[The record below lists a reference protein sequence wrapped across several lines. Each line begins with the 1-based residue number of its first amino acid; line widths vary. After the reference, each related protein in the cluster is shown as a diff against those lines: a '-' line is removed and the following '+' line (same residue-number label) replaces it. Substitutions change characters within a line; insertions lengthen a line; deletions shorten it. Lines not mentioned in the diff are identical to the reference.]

1 MVQMTISLSQ
11 RRRKPLEYMARFD
24 VYTNPDRQERTSIP
38 YFLDVQNT
46 YVELGTRVVIPLYA
60 AAKFHGVVRDLT
72 PEIQV
77 QGNKVILNTA
87 ALGAVPDK
95 ELRQPVANISQYQTL
110 IQGALDTLFGG
121 Y

>member
-1 MVQMTISLSQ
+1 
-11 RRRKPLEYMARFD
+11 MARFD
-24 VYTNPDRQERTSIP
+24 IYTNPDRQERGSVP

-46 YVELGTRVVIPLYA
+46 FIEVGTRVVIPLHNI
-60 AAKFHGVVRDLT
+60 AKFSGAVRDLN

-77 QGNKVILNTA
+77 HGNQVILNTA
-87 ALGAVPDK
+87 ALGAVPDT
-95 ELRQPVANISQYQTL
+95 ELRQPVANLAQHQAL

>member
-1 MVQMTISLSQ
+1 
-11 RRRKPLEYMARFD
+11 MARFD
-24 VYTNPDRQERTSIP
+24 VYTNPDRHERSSIP

-46 YVELGTRVVIPLYA
+46 FIDIGTRVVIPLHA
-60 AAKFHGVVRDLT
+60 VAKFSGAVRELN

-77 QGNKVILNTA
+77 QGNQVILNTA
-87 ALGAVPDK
+87 ALGAVPDT
-95 ELRQPVANISQYQTL
+95 ELRQPVANLAQYQAL